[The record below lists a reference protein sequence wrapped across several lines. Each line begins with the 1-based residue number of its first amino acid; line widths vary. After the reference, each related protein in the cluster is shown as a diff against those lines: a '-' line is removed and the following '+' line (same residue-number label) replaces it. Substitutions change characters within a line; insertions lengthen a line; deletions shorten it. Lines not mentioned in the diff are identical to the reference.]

1 MYINCF
7 IKKIVILESQIVNIC
22 DYHRGRYW
30 ALNCIPKQSNVNAL
44 NNLQRGEISREG
56 NSMVCV

>member
-1 MYINCF
+1 MSKCILTVSF
-7 IKKIVILESQIVNIC
+7 KKIILESQIVNIC

-44 NNLQRGEISREG
+44 NNL
-56 NSMVCV
+56 